1 MTVRTHFEVGQTALT
16 VVCGEE
22 FLDTVKD
29 AVFRAREILESK
41 IAEDP
46 FFGITYDP
54 YPPKEGDDP
63 LIIRMCQASESA
75 GVGPMAGVA
84 GAVAEF
90 AVSEA
95 LRKGCRHIIVENGGD
110 IAMSSDR
117 ISHIGLFAGEKGFED
132 VALEIPPTN
141 GICGICSSSGKI
153 GPSVS
158 FGSSGICTV
167 FSKNVIL
174 ADCCATA
181 LGNMIREGTPEEM
194 SASAESICDVEGVD
208 GCLCVCG
215 GRIAICGTVPELVRG
230 SFDDA
235 LLTRVEL

>member
-1 MTVRTHFEVGQTALT
+1 MMVRTHFEVGQSALSI
-16 VVCGEE
+16 VCDEA
-22 FLDTVKD
+22 FLGTVKD
-29 AVFRAREILESK
+29 AVFRAREVIEAK

-54 YPPKEGDDP
+54 YPPSEGDDP
-63 LIIRMCQASESA
+63 LIQRMCQSSVLA

-95 LRKGCRHIIVENGGD
+95 VKAGCGHIIAENGGD
-110 IAMSSDR
+110 IAMYTDR
-117 ISHIGLFAGEKGFED
+117 TVHIGLFAGEKGFED
-132 VALEIPPTN
+132 IALEVPATS
-141 GICGICSSSGKI
+141 GIRGICSSSGKI

-167 FSKNVIL
+167 FSGDTVL

-181 LGNMIREGTPEEM
+181 LGNMVTEGTKEELAHACETVC
-194 SASAESICDVEGVD
+194 SVEGVD
-208 GCLCVCG
+208 GCICVCNG
-215 GRIAICGTVPELVRG
+215 SMSVCGEVPELVRG
-230 SFDDA
+230 RFDDA
-235 LLTRVEL
+235 LLTRVNL

>member
-1 MTVRTHFEVGQTALT
+1 
-16 VVCGEE
+16 
-22 FLDTVKD
+22 
-29 AVFRAREILESK
+29 
-41 IAEDP
+41 
-46 FFGITYDP
+46 
-54 YPPKEGDDP
+54 
-63 LIIRMCQASESA
+63 
-75 GVGPMAGVA
+75 
-84 GAVAEF
+84 
-90 AVSEA
+90 
-95 LRKGCRHIIVENGGD
+95 
-110 IAMSSDR
+110 
-117 ISHIGLFAGEKGFED
+117 LFAGEKGFED

-167 FSKNVIL
+167 FSENVIL